1 MPPQSPTLGDRR
13 ERAETIAANHINMC
27 KFWGKEDP
35 GYNQVGGELK
45 TIVDQIVK
53 DEAVKAKAADS
64 AAEEL
69 QS

>member
-1 MPPQSPTLGDRR
+1 VPPQSSTLGDKR
-13 ERAETIAANHINMC
+13 ERAETINANHITMC
-27 KFWGKEDP
+27 KFWGREDP
-35 GYNQVGGELK
+35 GYDQVGGELK

-53 DEAVKAKAADS
+53 DEAAKADVAAT